1 MSRLVHVDLA
11 HWLPVHYQ
19 VLLHL
24 HIDWMDLLGKVALYF
39 YLEQDSNNNRDYL
52 EKMLEIA
59 DSFGL
64 PLMDQGDQQNLKILQ
79 YETSIN

>member
-1 MSRLVHVDLA
+1 
-11 HWLPVHYQ
+11 
-19 VLLHL
+19 
-24 HIDWMDLLGKVALYF
+24 MDLLGKVALYF

-64 PLMDQGDQQNLKILQ
+64 PLMDQGDQ
-79 YETSIN
+79 